1 MSKKDTPQIKIT
13 QVRSVINRSKDQK
26 RTIEALG
33 LKRMHYSVVHNS
45 TPQILGMINKVR
57 HLVHVEEVK

>member
-1 MSKKDTPQIKIT
+1 MSKKDAAKLKIT
-13 QVRSVINRSKDQK
+13 QIRSVINRPEAQK
-26 RTIEALG
+26 RTVKALG
-33 LKRMHYSVVHNS
+33 IKRMHHSVIHIS